1 MESGFL
7 TAVTLDPLNDLIALL
22 PETVHLDD
30 LLGRVLQIAVEHD
43 AAVAA
48 GLFKP
53 GKHRSLLAEVSA
65 EADAADPGILLPGGA
80 DFGPGAVL

>member
-7 TAVTLDPLNDLIALL
+7 TAVTLDSLDDLIALL

-30 LLGRVLQIAVEHD
+30 LLGWVLQIAVEHD
-43 AAVAA
+43 AAVTA

-53 GKHRSLLAEVSA
+53 GKHRSFLAEVSA
-65 EADAADPGILLPGGA
+65 EADAADPGILVTGSTDLR
-80 DFGPGAVL
+80 PGAVL